1 MADTYQIVRFYQ
13 QGNIRRRVIDTRLTL
28 EEAKKHCNDPE
39 SSSSTCTGATGKRRT
54 KQRGPWFDG
63 FEKE

>member
-39 SSSSTCTGATGKRRT
+39 SSSSTCTEHFTDAYLFGAL
-54 KQRGPWFDG
+54 
-63 FEKE
+63 